1 MVNIP
6 TTKRTRAIA
15 GFIGLA
21 ALLIVLNS
29 VAQSF
34 LFRIDLTGDRRYT
47 LADASKRV
55 MLQLDNTVRVYVFL
69 DGNMS
74 LQLKK
79 LRSTIKE
86 TLDELKVYAGV
97 HLRYEFVDVA
107 AETDPRELPQ
117 VHASLQARGLFP
129 VTEEERTA
137 GGERL
142 ERTVFPGALVVYSQT
157 VDTTVRTREVAVNF
171 LQDNSGAGS
180 DESLLVAQQNVEPAL
195 TSAIARIARKE
206 LPDIAFVEGHGELD
220 EYETGDICRE
230 LSPFARLE
238 RVEINGDIHAL
249 DHYAAVIV
257 AKPTGAWNDADK
269 LALDQYIMRGGR
281 VAWFIDAV
289 EVHHDSLA
297 NGFNTLAFAC
307 THGLDDQL
315 FRYGVRVNPAIIQD
329 LQCAMLPV
337 NIAPAG
343 QTADFK
349 PAPWTYYPLLIPPPD
364 NVITRGLNLILSKYP
379 GTIDT
384 VGKNPAITKRNLL
397 YSSEYSRTQAVP
409 ALVSLSQ
416 TMQRPDPA
424 AFGQSFLPVA
434 VTLEGTF
441 TSAFLN
447 RPLQHYNPRQSF
459 TFKETGEPTK
469 MIVIADGDIIRNEV
483 VHRADGTRIFPLGFD
498 RYMNVQFGN
507 RSFVKNCIYYLL
519 DDGNTMQIRPRE
531 WTMRLLDKAKIFP
544 RRSLWIAI
552 NTALPILLVL
562 AAGAIFT
569 GLRKWKFKDL
579 KI

>member
-6 TTKRTRAIA
+6 ARKRTRAITR
-15 GFIGLA
+15 FIGLA
-21 ALLIVLNS
+21 VLLTVLNGA
-29 VAQSF
+29 AQSF

-55 MLQLDNTVRVYVFL
+55 MQQLDNTVQVYVFL
-69 DGNMS
+69 DGPMS

-86 TLDELKVYAGV
+86 TLDELKVYAGAR
-97 HLRYEFVDVA
+97 LRYEFVDISA
-107 AETDPRELPQ
+107 DAGARELPQ
-117 VHASLQARGLFP
+117 VYASLQARGLFP

-137 GGERL
+137 GGGRS
-142 ERTVFPGALVVYSQT
+142 ERTVFPGALVVYT
-157 VDTTVRTREVAVNF
+157 HTADTAVRTREIAVNF
-171 LQDNSGAGS
+171 LQDNSGANS
-180 DESLLVAQQNVEPAL
+180 DESLLAARQNVEPAL
-195 TSAIARIARKE
+195 TGAIARIARTA
-206 LPDIAFVEGHGELD
+206 LPRIAFIEGHGELD
-220 EYETGDICRE
+220 EYETGDICRA
-230 LSPFARLE
+230 LSPFTLLD
-238 RVEINGDIHAL
+238 RVEINEDLHAL
-249 DHYAAVIV
+249 DPYTAVVI
-257 AKPTGAWNDADK
+257 AKPSAAWSDADK
-269 LALDQYIMRGGR
+269 LALDQYIMHGGR

-307 THGLDDQL
+307 AHGLDDQL
-315 FRYGVRVNPAIIQD
+315 FRYGVRINPVIIQD

-364 NVITRGLNLILSKYP
+364 NAITRGLNLILSKYP
-379 GTIDT
+379 GTVDT
-384 VGKNPAITKRNLL
+384 VGKNPAVARKHLL

-424 AFGQSFLPVA
+424 AFRQPFLPVA
-434 VTLEGTF
+434 VTLEGSF

-447 RPLQHYNPRQSF
+447 RPLQYYNRQKPF
-459 TFKETGEPTK
+459 DFKETGEPSK
-469 MIVIADGDIIRNEV
+469 MIVVADGDIIRNDV
-483 VHRADGTRIFPLGFD
+483 VRRPDGTRIFPLGFD

-507 RSFVKNCIYYLL
+507 GSFVKNCIYYLL
-519 DDGNTMQIRPRE
+519 DDENTMQIRPRE
-531 WTMRLLDKAKIFP
+531 WQMRLLDKGEITQ
-544 RRSLWIAI
+544 RRTRWTIL
-552 NTALPILLVL
+552 NTLLPIALALLPG
-562 AAGAIFT
+562 GAF
-569 GLRKWKFKDL
+569 LYFRKRRYATRK
-579 KI
+579 

>member
-1 MVNIP
+1 MVNFP
-6 TTKRTRAIA
+6 ATKRTRAIA

-34 LFRIDLTGDRRYT
+34 LFRLDLTGDRRYT
-47 LADASKRV
+47 LADASKSV
-55 MLQLDNTVRVYVFL
+55 MQQLDNTVQVYVFL
-69 DGNMS
+69 DGNLS
-74 LQLKK
+74 LPLKK

-97 HLRYEFVDVA
+97 HLRYEFVDAA

-117 VHASLQARGLFP
+117 VYASLQARGLTP
-129 VTEEERTA
+129 VTEEERTT
-137 GGERL
+137 GGGRM

-157 VDTTVRTREVAVNF
+157 VDTTVSTREVAVNF
-171 LQDNSGAGS
+171 LQDNSGANA

-195 TSAIARIARKE
+195 ASAIARIAKKD
-206 LPDIAFVEGHGELD
+206 LPHIAFVEGHGELD

-230 LSPFARLE
+230 LAPFARLD
-238 RVEINGDIHAL
+238 RVEINEDVHAL
-249 DHYAAVIV
+249 DPYAAVIV
-257 AKPTGAWNDADK
+257 AKPSGAWSDADK
-269 LALDQYIMRGGR
+269 LSIDQYIMHGGR

-297 NGFNTLAFAC
+297 NGLNTLAFAC
-307 THGLDDQL
+307 THGLNDLL
-315 FRYGVRVNPAIIQD
+315 FRYGVRINPVIIQD

-349 PAPWTYYPLLIPPPD
+349 PAPWTYYPLLTPPPD
-364 NVITRGLNLILSKYP
+364 NAITRGLNLILSKYP
-379 GTIDT
+379 STIDT
-384 VGKNPAITKRNLL
+384 VGKNTAIAKKNLL

-416 TMQRPDPA
+416 TMQRPDPS
-424 AFGQSFLPVA
+424 AFEKSFLPVA

-441 TSAFLN
+441 TSAFLH
-447 RPLQHYNPRQSF
+447 RPLQQYNHQKAFSF
-459 TFKETGEPTK
+459 KGTSEPSK
-469 MIVIADGDIIRNEV
+469 MIVVADGDVIRNDV
-483 VHRADGTRIFPLGFD
+483 VRRADGTRIFPLGFD

-519 DDGNTMQIRPRE
+519 DDENTMQIRPRE
-531 WTMRLLDKAKIFP
+531 WT
-544 RRSLWIAI
+544 
-552 NTALPILLVL
+552 
-562 AAGAIFT
+562 
-569 GLRKWKFKDL
+569 
-579 KI
+579 

>member
-1 MVNIP
+1 MVKLP
-6 TTKRTRAIA
+6 VTKRTRAIA
-15 GFIGLA
+15 KFIGLA
-21 ALLIVLNS
+21 ALIIALNAA
-29 VAQSF
+29 AQPF
-34 LFRIDLTGDRRYT
+34 LFRIDLTGDYRYT
-47 LADASKRV
+47 LSEASKRV
-55 MLQLDNTVRVYVFL
+55 MQQLDQAVQVYVFL

-86 TLDELKVYAGV
+86 TLEELKVYAGV
-97 HLRYEFVDVA
+97 HLRYEFVNVA
-107 AETDPRELPQ
+107 AETAPQELPQ
-117 VHASLQARGLFP
+117 VYASLQARGLTP

-137 GGERL
+137 GGGRL
-142 ERTVFPGALVVYSQT
+142 ERTVFPGALVVYT
-157 VDTTVRTREVAVNF
+157 HIVDTTVSTREVAVNF
-171 LQDNSGAGS
+171 LQDNSGANS
-180 DESLLVAQQNVEPAL
+180 DESLLIAQQNVEPAL
-195 TSAIARIARKE
+195 TGAIARIARKN
-206 LPDIAFVEGHGELD
+206 LPRIAFVEGHGELD

-230 LSPFARLE
+230 LSPFARLD
-238 RVEINGDIHAL
+238 RVEINGDVHAL
-249 DHYAAVIV
+249 DPYQAVIV
-257 AKPTGAWNDADK
+257 AKPGKAWSDADK
-269 LALDQYIMRGGR
+269 LALDQYIMHGGR

-297 NGFNTLAFAC
+297 NGFATLAFAC

-315 FRYGVRVNPAIIQD
+315 FRYGVRINPAIIQD

-337 NIAPAG
+337 NIAPVG

-384 VGKNPAITKRNLL
+384 LGRNPAITKKHLL

-409 ALVSLSQ
+409 TLVSLSQ

-447 RPLQHYNPRQSF
+447 RPLPRYAHPETF
-459 TFKETGEPTK
+459 TFKPASEPTK
-469 MIVIADGDIIRNEV
+469 MIVVADGDIIRNDIV
-483 VHRADGTRIFPLGFD
+483 RRPDGTRIFPLGFD

-507 RSFVKNCIYYLL
+507 RSFVKNSIYYLL
-519 DDGNTMQIRPRE
+519 DDESTMQIRPRE
-531 WTMRLLDKAKIFP
+531 WTLRLLDKAKIFP
-544 RRSLWIAI
+544 KRSLWVAL
-552 NTALPILLVL
+552 NTALPLLL
-562 AAGAIFT
+562 TLLSGAAFAGW
-569 GLRKWKFKDL
+569 RKKRNGKR
-579 KI
+579 

>member
-6 TTKRTRAIA
+6 AIKRTRAIA
-15 GFIGLA
+15 KFIGLA
-21 ALLIVLNS
+21 ALLVALNS

-55 MLQLDNTVRVYVFL
+55 MQELDNTVQVYVFL

-79 LRSTIKE
+79 LRSTIEE
-86 TLDELKVYAGV
+86 TLDELKIYAGA
-97 HLRYEFVDVA
+97 HLRYEFVDIA
-107 AETDPRELPQ
+107 AETDPQELPQ
-117 VHASLQARGLFP
+117 VYASLQARGLAP
-129 VTEEERTA
+129 VTEEERTT
-137 GGERL
+137 GGGRL
-142 ERTVFPGALVVYSQT
+142 ERIVFPGALVVYTQT
-157 VDTTVRTREVAVNF
+157 IDTTVRTREVAVNF
-171 LQDNSGAGS
+171 LQDNSGTNS
-180 DESLLVAQQNVEPAL
+180 EESLSVAQQNVEFAL
-195 TSAIARIARKE
+195 TSVIARIARKE
-206 LPDIAFVEGHGELD
+206 LPRIAFIEGHGELD

-230 LSPFARLE
+230 LASFAHLD
-238 RVEINGDIHAL
+238 RVEINEDIHAL
-249 DHYAAVIV
+249 DHYAAVVV
-257 AKPTGAWNDADK
+257 AKPAKAWSEADK

-297 NGFNTLAFAC
+297 SGFNTLAFAC

-315 FRYGVRVNPAIIQD
+315 FRYGVRINPAIIQD

-379 GTIDT
+379 STIDT
-384 VGKNPAITKRNLL
+384 VGKNPAISKRAIL

-416 TMQRPDPA
+416 TMQRPEPA

-447 RPLQHYNPRQSF
+447 RPLQHYNRQQSF
-459 TFKETGEPTK
+459 AFKETGEPAK
-469 MIVIADGDIIRNEV
+469 MIVVADGDIIRNDV
-483 VHRADGTRIFPLGFD
+483 VRRADGTRIFPLGFD

-519 DDGNTMQIRPRE
+519 DDENTMQIRPRE

-544 RRSLWIAI
+544 QRSFWIAL
-552 NTALPILLVL
+552 NTALPILLTL
-562 AAGAIFT
+562 LAGALFT
-569 GLRKWKFKDL
+569 GVRRIKN
-579 KI
+579 